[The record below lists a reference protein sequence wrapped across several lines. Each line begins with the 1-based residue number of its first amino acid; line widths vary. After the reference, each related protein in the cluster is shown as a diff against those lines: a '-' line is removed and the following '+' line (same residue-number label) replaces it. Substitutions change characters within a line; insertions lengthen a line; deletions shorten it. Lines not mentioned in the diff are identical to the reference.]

1 MANVHANVRL
11 MVYQKM
17 MIQIGTENTWGVD
30 CIICRLMILNTVR
43 FLRKKYQ
50 IGMIKMAKSKKKGK
64 GPSNKKVLER
74 ELKKERDAL
83 IKMASAIA
91 INHLN
96 VIPLYVL
103 RMQYGF
109 GKKRGQKFI
118 AEVMRIHNAV
128 IAGEVS
134 VETLK
139 SELDYGM
146 DIQIETDWTDVLE
159 DGESEE

>member
-1 MANVHANVRL
+1 M
-11 MVYQKM
+11 
-17 MIQIGTENTWGVD
+17 
-30 CIICRLMILNTVR
+30 
-43 FLRKKYQ
+43 
-50 IGMIKMAKSKKKGK
+50 KMAKSKKKGK

>member
-1 MANVHANVRL
+1 
-11 MVYQKM
+11 
-17 MIQIGTENTWGVD
+17 
-30 CIICRLMILNTVR
+30 
-43 FLRKKYQ
+43 
-50 IGMIKMAKSKKKGK
+50 MAKTKKKGK
-64 GPSNKKVLER
+64 RPDNRKMISR
-74 ELKKERDAL
+74 ELSKERDEL
-83 IKMASAIA
+83 IKKASAIA

-96 VIPLYVL
+96 IIPLYVL

-128 IAGEVS
+128 VNGEVS

-159 DGESEE
+159 DSESEE

>member
-1 MANVHANVRL
+1 
-11 MVYQKM
+11 
-17 MIQIGTENTWGVD
+17 
-30 CIICRLMILNTVR
+30 
-43 FLRKKYQ
+43 
-50 IGMIKMAKSKKKGK
+50 MAKTKKKGK
-64 GPSNKKVLER
+64 RPDNRTMINR
-74 ELKKERDAL
+74 ELSKKRDEL
-83 IKMASAIA
+83 IKQASAIA

-96 VIPLYVL
+96 IIPLYVL

-128 IAGEVS
+128 VNGEVS

-146 DIQIETDWTDVLE
+146 DIHVETDWSDILNENTINE
-159 DGESEE
+159 NK

>member
-1 MANVHANVRL
+1 
-11 MVYQKM
+11 MVYRKM
-17 MIQIGTENTWGVD
+17 MIRIGTENTWGVD
-30 CIICRLMILNTVR
+30 SIICRLMILNTVR

>member
-1 MANVHANVRL
+1 
-11 MVYQKM
+11 
-17 MIQIGTENTWGVD
+17 
-30 CIICRLMILNTVR
+30 
-43 FLRKKYQ
+43 
-50 IGMIKMAKSKKKGK
+50 MAKTKKKGK
-64 GPSNKKVLER
+64 RPDNRKMINR
-74 ELKKERDAL
+74 ELSKKRDEL
-83 IKMASAIA
+83 IKQASAIA

-96 VIPLYVL
+96 IIPLYVL

-128 IAGEVS
+128 VNGEVS

-146 DIQIETDWTDVLE
+146 DIHVETDWSDILNE
-159 DGESEE
+159 DFEKSDEIDGGK